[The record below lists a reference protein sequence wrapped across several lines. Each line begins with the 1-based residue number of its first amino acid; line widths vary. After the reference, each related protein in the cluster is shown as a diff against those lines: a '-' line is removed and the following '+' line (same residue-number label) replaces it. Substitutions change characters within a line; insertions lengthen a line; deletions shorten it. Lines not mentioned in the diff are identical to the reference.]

1 MGSTK
6 DKREELRDILLE
18 ICENVYYS
26 PPSGIKLKYPCIIYE
41 RRYSKA
47 EYADNK
53 PYTTDTSYTL
63 TVIDKSPDSEIVP
76 KLERLEKCR
85 YDRHFINDNLNH
97 DVFTIYH

>member
-6 DKREELRDILLE
+6 NKREELRDILLE

-26 PPSGIKLKYPCIIYE
+26 PPSGHKLKYPCIIYE

-63 TVIDKSPDSEIVP
+63 TVIDKSQIV
-76 KLERLEKCR
+76 RLFQNSK
-85 YDRHFINDNLNH
+85 DWKSVDMTDIS
-97 DVFTIYH
+97 